1 MGDRLNEPIRT
12 FDFVVSIFLYV
23 LSMLDAVD
31 DDDDANAKQRLCILI
46 QRLLTDN
53 YHCGEECVKMKVAER
68 KKKRGKGEESVI
80 LKV

>member
-1 MGDRLNEPIRT
+1 LGDRLNEPIRT

-23 LSMLDAVD
+23 LGMLDAD

-53 YHCGEECVKMKVAER
+53 YHCGEECDEMKVAER
-68 KKKRGKGEESVI
+68 KRKKGRGR
-80 LKV
+80 KV

>member
-1 MGDRLNEPIRT
+1 
-12 FDFVVSIFLYV
+12 
-23 LSMLDAVD
+23 MLDAD